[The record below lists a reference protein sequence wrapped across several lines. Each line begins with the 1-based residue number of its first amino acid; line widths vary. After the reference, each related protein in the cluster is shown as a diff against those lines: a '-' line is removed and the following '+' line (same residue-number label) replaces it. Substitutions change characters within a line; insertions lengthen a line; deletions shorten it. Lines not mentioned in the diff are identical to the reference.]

1 MIFLKLKQLF
11 LLAIG
16 VVLLCASMVQGAWAA
31 GGEHQTRQF
40 SYSIYLD
47 ESRDIDIES
56 VQNAS
61 FQPIDYV
68 NKLSFSSH
76 VVWLKIEAMGSETA
90 PKNWSVKFLPA
101 FLLQATVYKPN
112 AVNSSLWDSHDHGAN
127 ALASPIVLGAMLPN
141 TPIYLRLNSQLDFR
155 LNLIVDESEKID
167 LIQRR
172 IDMFVIMISTISMLT
187 AIFAVIRLFYSFNW
201 LSVGLLLISVA
212 IGTSWINNLGLLQF
226 MTGIDQAQSN
236 QIFPVSMIGGM
247 FSFMLVWMCLASQ
260 LFKEGRWIKYVWIL
274 VVLAAA
280 VFLLAFVEP
289 LLALELMEVI
299 HTYGQW
305 ICFGTLIAQAWVAKD
320 QLRLRSE
327 KVIFAALLLFVLMP
341 FPRASNLFKPF
352 VSTLALEDIPFF
364 VGIIF
369 IRTMLPLAILFLT
382 AWTYDLLVSQRV
394 KLIQTKLESAK
405 DALEKESARLK
416 QQKQFIAMLTH
427 ELKNPLMASAMALSS
442 IRHRFLGDEPAL
454 QRINAISD
462 SLDEIDGIIERCSE
476 IDKYEQGYIP
486 INMEKTPLGVV
497 LTLIKSSHASERI
510 YSIVRGCDENQLINT
525 DVYYVKSILNNLLTN
540 AIKYAVPESLIEFKV
555 EALRQGDQ
563 SGVVFTV
570 SNEVAPESAPN
581 PDLVFQ
587 RYYRSEMAKQQSG
600 AGLGLWLAQSM
611 AHALGTEIHYV
622 NQANTVTFHFAIR
635 V

>member
-1 MIFLKLKQLF
+1 MPVLKLKQL
-11 LLAIG
+11 LVVAVG
-16 VVLLCASMVQGAWAA
+16 VVLLWLPMVQGALAA
-31 GGEHQTRQF
+31 GEESQTRHF
-40 SYSIYLD
+40 SHSVYLD
-47 ESRDIDIES
+47 ETREMGIDSI
-56 VQNAS
+56 QNVS
-61 FQPIDYV
+61 FQTIDYI

-76 VVWLKIEAMGSETA
+76 VVWLKIEPVGLEMA
-90 PKNWSVKFLPA
+90 PKEWSVKFLPA
-101 FLLQATVYKPN
+101 FLLHATVYKPN

-127 ALASPIVLGAMLPN
+127 ALASPLLLGAMPTN
-141 TPIYLRLNSQLDFR
+141 KPIYLRLQSQLDFR

-212 IGTSWINNLGLLQF
+212 IGTSWINNLGLLHF
-226 MTGIDQAQSN
+226 MTGIDQAQAN

-247 FSFMLVWMCLASQ
+247 FSFMLIWMCLASQ
-260 LFKEGRWIKYVWIL
+260 LFKEGRWIKYIWIL
-274 VVLAAA
+274 VAMSAA

-289 LLALELMEVI
+289 VLALELVEII

-352 VSTLALEDIPFF
+352 VSTLGMEDIPLF

-369 IRTMLPLAILFLT
+369 IRTVLPLAVLFLT

-394 KLIQTKLESAK
+394 KSIQTKLESTK

-442 IRHRFLGDEPAL
+442 IRHRLLGDEPSL
-454 QRINAISD
+454 QRVDAISY

-476 IDKYEQGYIP
+476 IDKYEQGFIP
-486 INMEKTPLGVV
+486 LNMEKTSLGVV
-497 LTLIKSSHASERI
+497 LSLIKSSQTSERI
-510 YSIVRGCDENQLINT
+510 YSIVRGCDENQLIHT
-525 DVYYVKSILNNLLTN
+525 DVYYMKSILNNLLTN
-540 AIKYAVPESLIEFKV
+540 SLKYAVPESLIEFRV
-555 EALRQGDQ
+555 EAMRQGDQ
-563 SGVVFTV
+563 SDIVFSV
-570 SNEVAPESAPN
+570 SNEVVPEGAPN
-581 PDLVFQ
+581 PELVFQ
-587 RYYRSEMAKQQSG
+587 RYYRAEMAKQQSG

-611 AHALGTEIHYV
+611 AHALGTEIHYA
-622 NQANTVTFHFAIR
+622 NQANTVTFQFVIK

>member
-11 LLAIG
+11 FLAIG
-16 VVLLCASMVQGAWAA
+16 VVLLCAAMVQGASAA
-31 GGEHQTRQF
+31 GEEHQTRQF
-40 SYSIYLD
+40 SYSIYQD
-47 ESRDIDIES
+47 ETREMGIES

-61 FQPIDYV
+61 FKPIYYI
-68 NKLSFSSH
+68 NRQSFSSH
-76 VVWLKIEAMGSETA
+76 VVWLKIEAMGAEKT
-90 PKNWSVKFLPA
+90 PKDWSVKFLPA
-101 FLLQATVYKPN
+101 LLLQATVYKPN
-112 AVNSSLWDSHDHGAN
+112 EFNSSLWESHDYGAN
-127 ALASPIVLGAMLPN
+127 ALASPLFLGTMPPN
-141 TPIYLRLNSQLDFR
+141 TPIYLRLHSDLDFR
-155 LNLIVDESEKID
+155 LNLIVDEIEKID

-172 IDMFVIMISTISMLT
+172 IDMFVIMISTVSMLT
-187 AIFAVIRLFYSFNW
+187 AIFALIRLFYRFNW
-201 LSVGLLLISVA
+201 VSVGLLLISVA
-212 IGTSWINNLGLLQF
+212 IATSWINNMGLLHF
-226 MTGIDQAQSN
+226 MTGIDQAQAN

-247 FSFMLVWMCLASQ
+247 FSFLLIWMCLATQ
-260 LFKEGRWIKYVWIL
+260 LFKGGRLIKYVWIL
-274 VVLAAA
+274 VVLLAV
-280 VFLLAFVEP
+280 VFLIAFVKP
-289 LLALELMEVI
+289 VLTLELVEVI
-299 HTYGQW
+299 YRYGQW
-305 ICFGTLIAQAWVAKD
+305 ICFGTLIAQAFVAKD

-327 KVIFAALLLFVLMP
+327 KVMFAALLLFVLMP
-341 FPRASNLFKPF
+341 FPRATNLFKPF
-352 VSTLALEDIPFF
+352 VDTLGMEDIPLF

-369 IRTMLPLAILFLT
+369 IRTSLPLAALFLM
-382 AWTYDLLVSQRV
+382 AWSYDFLGSQRV
-394 KLIQTKLESAK
+394 KSIQTKLESTK
-405 DALEKESARLK
+405 DALDKKSARLQ

-442 IRHRFLGDEPAL
+442 IRHRLLGDGPSL
-454 QRINAISD
+454 QRVDAISY

-486 INMEKTPLGVV
+486 INMEKIPLGVV
-497 LTLIKSSHASERI
+497 LSLIKSSHTSERI

-563 SGVVFTV
+563 SDIVFAV
-570 SNEVAPESAPN
+570 SNEVVPESAPN
-581 PDLVFQ
+581 PELVFQ
-587 RYYRSEMAKQQSG
+587 RYYRAEMAKQQSG

>member
-1 MIFLKLKQLF
+1 M
-11 LLAIG
+11 G
-16 VVLLCASMVQGAWAA
+16 
-31 GGEHQTRQF
+31 
-40 SYSIYLD
+40 
-47 ESRDIDIES
+47 IDS

-61 FQPIDYV
+61 FKPIDYI
-68 NKLSFSSH
+68 NRQSFSSH
-76 VVWLKIEAMGSETA
+76 VVWLKIEAMGAEKT
-90 PKNWSVKFLPA
+90 PKDWSVKFLPA
-101 FLLQATVYKPN
+101 LLLQATVYKPN
-112 AVNSSLWDSHDHGAN
+112 EFNSSLWESHDYGAN

-141 TPIYLRLNSQLDFR
+141 TPIYLRLHSDLDFR
-155 LNLIVDESEKID
+155 LNLIVDEIEKID

-172 IDMFVIMISTISMLT
+172 IDMFVIMISTVSMLT
-187 AIFAVIRLFYSFNW
+187 AIFAFIRLFYRFNW
-201 LSVGLLLISVA
+201 VSVGLLLISVA
-212 IGTSWINNLGLLQF
+212 IATSWINNMGLLHF
-226 MTGIDQAQSN
+226 MTGIDQAQAN

-247 FSFMLVWMCLASQ
+247 FSFMLIWMCLATQ
-260 LFKEGRWIKYVWIL
+260 LFKGGRLIKYVWIL
-274 VVLAAA
+274 VVLLAV
-280 VFLLAFVEP
+280 VFLIAFVKP
-289 LLALELMEVI
+289 ILTLELVEVI
-299 HTYGQW
+299 YRYGQW
-305 ICFGTLIAQAWVAKD
+305 ICFGTLIAQAFVAKD

-327 KVIFAALLLFVLMP
+327 KVMFAALLLFVLMP
-341 FPRASNLFKPF
+341 FPRATNLFKPF
-352 VSTLALEDIPFF
+352 VDTLGMEDIPLF

-369 IRTMLPLAILFLT
+369 IRTSLPLAALFLM
-382 AWTYDLLVSQRV
+382 AWSYDFLGSQRV
-394 KLIQTKLESAK
+394 KSIQTKLESAK
-405 DALEKESARLK
+405 DALEKESVRLK

-442 IRHRFLGDEPAL
+442 IRHRLLGDGPSL
-454 QRINAISD
+454 QRVDAISY

-486 INMEKTPLGVV
+486 INMEKIPLGVV
-497 LTLIKSSHASERI
+497 LSLIKSSHTSERI

-563 SGVVFTV
+563 SDIVFAV
-570 SNEVAPESAPN
+570 SNEVVPESAPN

-587 RYYRSEMAKQQSG
+587 RYYRAEMAKQQSG

>member
-11 LLAIG
+11 FLAIG
-16 VVLLCASMVQGAWAA
+16 VVLLCAAMVQGASAA
-31 GGEHQTRQF
+31 GEEHQTRQF
-40 SYSIYLD
+40 SYSIYQD
-47 ESRDIDIES
+47 ETREMGIDS

-61 FQPIDYV
+61 FKPINYI
-68 NKLSFSSH
+68 NRQSFSSH
-76 VVWLKIEAMGSETA
+76 AVWLKIEAMGAEKT
-90 PKNWSVKFLPA
+90 PKDWSVKFLPA
-101 FLLQATVYKPN
+101 LLLQATVYKPN
-112 AVNSSLWDSHDHGAN
+112 EFNSSIWESHDYGAN
-127 ALASPIVLGAMLPN
+127 ALASPLLLGTMPPN
-141 TPIYLRLNSQLDFR
+141 TPIYLRLHSDLDFR
-155 LNLIVDESEKID
+155 LNLIVGESEKID

-187 AIFAVIRLFYSFNW
+187 AIFAFIRIFYRFNW
-201 LSVGLLLISVA
+201 VSVGLLLISVA
-212 IGTSWINNLGLLQF
+212 IATSWINNMGLLHF
-226 MTGIDQAQSN
+226 MTGIDQSQAN
-236 QIFPVSMIGGM
+236 QIFPVSLIGGM
-247 FSFMLVWMCLASQ
+247 FSFLLIWMCLATQ
-260 LFKEGRWIKYVWIL
+260 LFKGGRLIKYVWIL
-274 VVLAAA
+274 VVLLAV
-280 VFLLAFVEP
+280 VFLIAFVKP
-289 LLALELMEVI
+289 VLTLELVEVI
-299 HTYGQW
+299 YRYGQW
-305 ICFGTLIAQAWVAKD
+305 ICFGTLIAQAFVAKD

-327 KVIFAALLLFVLMP
+327 KVMFAALLLFVLMP
-341 FPRASNLFKPF
+341 FPRATNLFKPF
-352 VSTLALEDIPFF
+352 VDTLGMEDIPLF

-369 IRTMLPLAILFLT
+369 IRTSLPLAALFLM
-382 AWTYDLLVSQRV
+382 AWSYDFLGSQRV
-394 KLIQTKLESAK
+394 KSIQTKLESTK
-405 DALEKESARLK
+405 DALEKESGRLK

-442 IRHRFLGDEPAL
+442 IRHRLLGDGPSL
-454 QRINAISD
+454 QRVDAISY

-486 INMEKTPLGVV
+486 INMEKIPLGVI
-497 LTLIKSSHASERI
+497 LSLIKSSHTSERI

-563 SGVVFTV
+563 SDIVFAV
-570 SNEVAPESAPN
+570 SNEVVPESAPN

-587 RYYRSEMAKQQSG
+587 RYYRAEMAKQQSG